1 MLECCGSSAELSFG
15 SLLQNCS
22 SRSRRVSRLAGPW
35 QIMACGSRAE
45 PKFASM
51 FQNRSSRSRRVSEL
65 AGCLQFLA
73 CAPTVQGPR
82 CASASEQNCI
92 ISLHLCVFRPFGFDL
107 EVLIRVCFFWS
118 VGAKIHT
125 GIKNNCFLAGL
136 LYASLCSVSSAGGPQ
151 DHNAQPRIDTR
162 LERELQF

>member
-22 SRSRRVSRLAGPW
+22 SRSRRVSRLAGLL
-35 QIMACGSRAE
+35 QIMTCGSRAE
-45 PKFASM
+45 PNFASL

-82 CASASEQNCI
+82 CASASEQNVCY
-92 ISLHLCVFRPFGFDL
+92 FFTP
-107 EVLIRVCFFWS
+107 VCFSAVSVWS
-118 VGAKIHT
+118 GTSDTCLFYWTEGAENHT
-125 GIKNNCFLAGL
+125 GIKENLLFRWLAVWFLVTCFFGWGPAGSQRP
-136 LYASLCSVSSAGGPQ
+136 AKS
-151 DHNAQPRIDTR
+151 
-162 LERELQF
+162 